1 MRPFY
6 GYVKRSM
13 NRAPSKNDLWWA
25 EHQAKCKGT
34 FEKISEPEPKVKPTK
49 QPMTKSEKKPPAVLI
64 DTQNS
69 KLDNFFKKQPVI
81 KPENNKES
89 KPVSIPKPLVKPEWT
104 SKRPIE
110 AFFVTAGQTKR
121 KSSSSEGGRS
131 SPEVVCLDDS
141 SDHECYS
148 SSSSSSPQ
156 ILTTIPSVKM
166 SKKEE
171 PLYVHDDHKV
181 VINKSEQLVE
191 CPVCFERFCADLV
204 NLHVNSH
211 F

>member
-1 MRPFY
+1 MPPFY

-34 FEKISEPEPKVKPTK
+34 FEKISGPEPKVKPTK
-49 QPMTKSEKKPPAVLI
+49 QPTLKSEKKPLV

-69 KLDNFFKKQPVI
+69 KLDNFFKKQPVT
-81 KPENNKES
+81 KPENKES
-89 KPVSIPKPLVKPEWT
+89 KPVSIPKPLVKTEST

-110 AFFVTAGQTKR
+110 TFFVTAGQTKR
-121 KSSSSEGGRS
+121 KSSSSEGRS

-141 SDHECYS
+141 SDHERYS
-148 SSSSSSPQ
+148 SSSSSSPK
-156 ILTTIPSVKM
+156 ILTTIPSVKIP
-166 SKKEE
+166 KKEE
-171 PLYVHDDHKV
+171 PLFIHDDDHKAV
-181 VINKSEQLVE
+181 NNKSEKLVE